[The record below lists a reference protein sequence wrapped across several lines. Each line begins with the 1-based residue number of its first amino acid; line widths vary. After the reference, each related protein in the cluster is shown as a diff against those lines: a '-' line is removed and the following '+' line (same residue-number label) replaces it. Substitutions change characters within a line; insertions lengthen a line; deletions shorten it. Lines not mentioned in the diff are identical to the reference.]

1 MEAKCNGDDRMLE
14 WFRPPSQMKLVT
26 VARIS
31 YAKLQQVRY
40 FELRVP
46 AFPRWNPHLLH
57 YDQE

>member
-1 MEAKCNGDDRMLE
+1 MEAKCNGDGRMLE
-14 WFRPPSQMKLVT
+14 WFRPPGQMKLVT

-46 AFPRWNPHLLH
+46 ALPRCLELLL
-57 YDQE
+57 D